1 MPHHTSN
8 QFNRQRRGACRQP
21 WPHRRH
27 PGQAG
32 HHRRPSL
39 GIHRGDACRGKVFSL
54 SFLSFAAAA
63 AGQRRENDR
72 FFFPRRLDLLL
83 LSPSF
88 SLSFFDTEKT
98 NQVRARIK
106 YLQELQ
112 STHDALEDDYK
123 RELEA
128 LDAKYTKKYA
138 PLFATRAKVV
148 RGEEEAPA
156 ELVEALK
163 AEIAEAEKEEGF
175 AGGAGVAAANAAGAS
190 EPVPKGIPQFW
201 LGVLRAH
208 DVVASRITEKD
219 EAVLEHLVDIRCEE
233 LGVGGDGEGGGGD
246 DAAAAATKNDGEDDE
261 DEEDREY
268 GFRLSFV
275 FEMPNPFFDSPA
287 DGVVTKTYHMAAE
300 DEEGMLERAV
310 GTRIAWKAGKDPTVK
325 ILKKKPKPG
334 RGGAKPSSGKPMTK
348 IEKTESFFNFFSPPA
363 VPEEGDEDLDEE
375 EVEALQEALEED
387 YELGETFRDELIP
400 HAVSFYTGE
409 MAEMEEEDEDED
421 DDDDYEEDDGD
432 DDDDEDDDDDD
443 EEDDDDDDE
452 EEEDRRAPS
461 RGKQARG
468 GKGKGKGGGGGSGGG
483 GGGGAK
489 GGAPQDTGEKPA
501 ECKQQ

>member
-1 MPHHTSN
+1 MLTS
-8 QFNRQRRGACRQP
+8 
-21 WPHRRH
+21 
-27 PGQAG
+27 
-32 HHRRPSL
+32 PS
-39 GIHRGDACRGKVFSL
+39 SL
-54 SFLSFAAAA
+54 SRKNNK
-63 AGQRRENDR
+63 Q
-72 FFFPRRLDLLL
+72 
-83 LSPSF
+83 
-88 SLSFFDTEKT
+88 TK
-98 NQVRARIK
+98 QKIQQIRARIK

-112 STHDALEDDYK
+112 SSHDALEEDYK

-156 ELVEALK
+156 EIVQALK
-163 AEIAEAEKEEGF
+163 AELEEAEKREGF

-190 EPVPKGIPQFW
+190 DPPVPRGIPQFW
-201 LGVLRAH
+201 LGALRAH
-208 DVVASRITEKD
+208 DVVASRVTEKD
-219 EAVLEHLVDIRCEE
+219 EAVLEHLVDVRCEE
-233 LGVGGDGEGGGGD
+233 LGGGSSGDGD
-246 DAAAAATKNDGEDDE
+246 AAAAAAAAATKKEGGDAAGSGSDDE
-261 DEEDREY
+261 EEREY

-334 RGGAKPSSGKPMTK
+334 RGGGGGKQPSSGKPMTK

-363 VPEEGDEDLDEE
+363 VPEEGDDDLDEE

-409 MAEMEEEDEDED
+409 MAEMEEDDEDDEEDEDE
-421 DDDDYEEDDGD
+421 YEETDGD
-432 DDDDEDDDDDD
+432 DDDDEDGADDD
-443 EEDDDDDDE
+443 EDDDDDSE
-452 EEEDRRAPS
+452 EEGDRRVPS

-468 GKGKGKGGGGGSGGG
+468 GGGKRSGGK
-483 GGGGAK
+483 GGAK

>member
-1 MPHHTSN
+1 MGLPSGFIEEMPVEVGSFLVFSKTC
-8 QFNRQRRGACRQP
+8 FRCC
-21 WPHRRH
+21 
-27 PGQAG
+27 
-32 HHRRPSL
+32 RRP
-39 GIHRGDACRGKVFSL
+39 KKKK
-54 SFLSFAAAA
+54 
-63 AGQRRENDR
+63 ENDR
-72 FFFPRRLDLLL
+72 FFFLVLTFSFPFFLF
-83 LSPSF
+83 F
-88 SLSFFDTEKT
+88 SLFLDRKKKST
-98 NQVRARIK
+98 QIRARIK

-112 STHDALEDDYK
+112 SSHDALEEDYK

-163 AEIAEAEKEEGF
+163 AEIAEEEKEEGF

-190 EPVPKGIPQFW
+190 DPVPKGIPQFW

-219 EAVLEHLVDIRCEE
+219 EAVLEHLVDVRCEE
-233 LGVGGDGEGGGGD
+233 LGGGSGGDGGGGEDAAATKKGGGEGE
-246 DAAAAATKNDGEDDE
+246 DAAAADNDDDGED

-268 GFRLSFV
+268 GFCLSFV

-334 RGGAKPSSGKPMTK
+334 RGGGAKPSSGKPMTK

-409 MAEMEEEDEDED
+409 MAEMEEEEEEEDED
-421 DDDDYEEDDGD
+421 DEDEYEETDG

-443 EEDDDDDDE
+443 DED
-452 EEEDRRAPS
+452 EEEDRPAPS

-468 GKGKGKGGGGGSGGG
+468 GKGKGKGGG

>member
-1 MPHHTSN
+1 MLTS
-8 QFNRQRRGACRQP
+8 
-21 WPHRRH
+21 
-27 PGQAG
+27 
-32 HHRRPSL
+32 PS
-39 GIHRGDACRGKVFSL
+39 SL
-54 SFLSFAAAA
+54 SRKNNK
-63 AGQRRENDR
+63 Q
-72 FFFPRRLDLLL
+72 
-83 LSPSF
+83 
-88 SLSFFDTEKT
+88 TK
-98 NQVRARIK
+98 QKIQQIRARIK

-112 STHDALEDDYK
+112 SSHDALEEDYK

-138 PLFATRAKVV
+138 PLFATRAQVV

-156 ELVEALK
+156 EIVQALK
-163 AEIAEAEKEEGF
+163 AELEEAEKREGF

-190 EPVPKGIPQFW
+190 DPPVPRGIPQFW
-201 LGVLRAH
+201 LGALRAH
-208 DVVASRITEKD
+208 DVVASRVTEKD
-219 EAVLEHLVDIRCEE
+219 EAVLEHLVDVRCEE
-233 LGVGGDGEGGGGD
+233 LGGGSSGDGD
-246 DAAAAATKNDGEDDE
+246 AAAAAAAAATKKEGGDAAGSGSDDE
-261 DEEDREY
+261 EEREY

-334 RGGAKPSSGKPMTK
+334 RGGGGGKQPSSGKPMTK

-363 VPEEGDEDLDEE
+363 VPEEGDDDLDEE

-409 MAEMEEEDEDED
+409 MAEMEEDDEDDEEDEDE
-421 DDDDYEEDDGD
+421 YEETDGD
-432 DDDDEDDDDDD
+432 DDDDEDGADDD
-443 EEDDDDDDE
+443 EDDDDDSE
-452 EEEDRRAPS
+452 EEGDRRVPS

-468 GKGKGKGGGGGSGGG
+468 GGGKRSGGK
-483 GGGGAK
+483 GGAK